1 MNTAIV
7 PIIKC
12 KTRNTADK
20 NNYRPIVLSTACSIT
35 IICLLEINEEC
46 LDNYT

>member
-1 MNTAIV
+1 MYHSYLQALFMKTAIV

-20 NNYRPIVLSTACSIT
+20 NNY
-35 IICLLEINEEC
+35 
-46 LDNYT
+46 